1 MTDFNLTNKRKSLH
15 TTVYSSLSFQPKE
28 VSYRKQKSAY
38 SLTCLLHLGMCI
50 ADLAQPQ
57 ASVSAAMPL
66 DLQPRPEVQ
75 IFLLCRMTFCILQ
88 CLSLVKLLL
97 IITIPLQPHAMCPNT
112 AVLPGSLFYFCYQSM
127 VPCVG
132 FLAVFWPAICNICL
146 RFCDREKY
154 STPWIVTLICLLA
167 ALSGGLQ
174 SQSVAIGPTEIKSEH
189 KEKDENIHEPPS
201 SDDMKSD
208 DESSQKDIKVSSR
221 GRTRWVTRRELMNL
235 VLN

>member
-1 MTDFNLTNKRKSLH
+1 MLAPFRDVYCRFGLAPSLCQCSYAFRFAAQTRGANFLTLQNDLLYFTVSFSGQATLDYYNSF
-15 TTVYSSLSFQPKE
+15 TTSWHVSKYSSVTRLS
-28 VSYRKQKSAY
+28 
-38 SLTCLLHLGMCI
+38 LL
-50 ADLAQPQ
+50 
-57 ASVSAAMPL
+57 
-66 DLQPRPEVQ
+66 
-75 IFLLCRMTFCILQ
+75 FLL
-88 CLSLVKLLL
+88 
-97 IITIPLQPHAMCPNT
+97 PEH
-112 AVLPGSLFYFCYQSM
+112 GSLCWL
-127 VPCVG
+127 P
-132 FLAVFWPAICNICL
+132 FWPAICNICL

-221 GRTRWVTRRELMNL
+221 GRTRWVTRCELMNL